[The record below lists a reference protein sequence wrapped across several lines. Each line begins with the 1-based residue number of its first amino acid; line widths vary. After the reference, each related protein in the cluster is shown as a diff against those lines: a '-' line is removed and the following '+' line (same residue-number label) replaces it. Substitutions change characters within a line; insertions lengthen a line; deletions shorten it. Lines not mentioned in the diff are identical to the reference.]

1 MRITLRQLEAFV
13 HIADLA
19 SVTAAA
25 EKMRLTQPAVNSLIR
40 DLEQAFGGTTLLER
54 TTRSVRLTEAG
65 RTVLRRARLVL
76 SETSTLVEELQGL
89 QHGKSG
95 VISIA
100 ATTAVSASL
109 LPRILVDMRGT
120 FPDLKYVVHDVPL
133 HELAESVLSGQADV
147 GIGAAASH
155 PELEIEQLVSDSLA
169 LIVPAGSALAGCGDM
184 TWAAAAGEP
193 TITIRNINVVRAIM
207 DATLAVNS
215 VAFIPSL
222 EVNMVATALS
232 MTAEG
237 LGYAILP
244 PFLMPH
250 MRIAEF
256 AIVRLVD
263 PVVPQQISFFTKKRR
278 ALSRTAEV
286 FRSLVFKHFG
296 LLVEDGKR
304 DAVRRS

>member
-25 EKMRLTQPAVNSLIR
+25 ERMHLTQPAVSSLIR

-89 QHGKSG
+89 QYGKSG

-109 LPRILVDMRGT
+109 LPRILMELRGE

-133 HELAESVLSGQADV
+133 HELTETVLSGQADV

-155 PELEIEQLVSDSLA
+155 PELDIQRLVADSLA
-169 LIVPAGSALAGCGDM
+169 MIVPAGSALAAKTAM
-184 TWAAAAGEP
+184 TWSDAAREQ

-215 VAFIPSL
+215 VAFTPNM
-222 EVNMVATALS
+222 EVNMIATALS

-237 LGYAILP
+237 LGASILP

-256 AIVRLVD
+256 TIVRLID

-286 FRSLVFKHFG
+286 FRSLVFKHFDMIAG
-296 LLVEDGKR
+296 EADNR
-304 DAVRRS
+304 